1 MVHTQIHGKK
11 SDTVPKKKK
20 FRKFTRKEINK
31 LLTTADQ
38 PPCFLY
44 LVRFFGK
51 SYLTSFLNIFKK
63 TVYFVTTNQGFQLS
77 DSCEFQQVI
86 TKLKLL
92 QSFLHNGNQQVLLNG
107 QSSTVA
113 AVLAGVAQGSV
124 LRPLFF

>member
-1 MVHTQIHGKK
+1 MEKNLTLSQ
-11 SDTVPKKKK
+11 KKK

-38 PPCFLY
+38 PHCFLY

-51 SYLTSFLNIFKK
+51 SCLTSFLNIFKK
-63 TVYFVTTNQGFQLS
+63 TVYFVTTNQEFQLS

-107 QSSTVA
+107 QSSTAA